1 MKNKEKN
8 DDQMARYIA
17 SRNRVL
23 KEILKRLKLALTN
36 AS

>member
-8 DDQMARYIA
+8 NDQMARYIA

-23 KEILKRLKLALTN
+23 KEILKKIEISLDKR
-36 AS
+36 

>member
-17 SRNRVL
+17 LRNRVL